1 MAKSASKPGSRNKNV
16 GRYVAP
22 EARGKVTARRPISD
36 DHSPKWYGWLIV
48 ALLGVGMLTIIL
60 NYLSVLPGS
69 VSSWYLIGGL
79 GVMFAGFFLATR
91 YK

>member
-1 MAKSASKPGSRNKNV
+1 MAKSTSKPGSRKTV

-22 EARGKVTARRPISD
+22 EARGKVTARRPVRD
-36 DHSPKWYGWLIV
+36 DHSPRWYGLLIV
-48 ALLGVGMLTIIL
+48 ALLAVGTLVIVM

-69 VSSWYLIGGL
+69 VSSWYLICGL
-79 GVMFAGFFLATR
+79 FVMFSGFFLATR

>member
-1 MAKSASKPGSRNKNV
+1 MAKSTSKPGSRKNV

-22 EARGKVTARRPISD
+22 EVRGKVTARRPVSD
-36 DHSPKWYGWLIV
+36 DHSPRWYGWLIV
-48 ALLGVGMLTIIL
+48 VLLGVGMLTVIL

-79 GVMFAGFFLATR
+79 VIMFAGFYLATR

>member
-1 MAKSASKPGSRNKNV
+1 MAKSTPKQGNRKTV

-22 EARGKVTARRPISD
+22 EDRGKVTARRPVGE
-36 DHSPKWYGWLIV
+36 DHSPRWYGWLIV
-48 ALLGVGMLTIIL
+48 ALLSLGMLMIIL

-69 VSSWYLIGGL
+69 VSSWYLVAGL
-79 GVMFAGFFLATR
+79 VIMFAGFYLATR

>member
-1 MAKSASKPGSRNKNV
+1 MAKSKSKQSSQKSV

-22 EARGKVTARRPISD
+22 EARGKVTARRPVGE
-36 DHSPKWYGWLIV
+36 DHSPRWYGWLIV
-48 ALLGVGMLTIIL
+48 SLLAIGMLTIVL

-69 VSSWYLIGGL
+69 VSSWYLISGL
-79 GVMFAGFFLATR
+79 AVMFAGFYLATR